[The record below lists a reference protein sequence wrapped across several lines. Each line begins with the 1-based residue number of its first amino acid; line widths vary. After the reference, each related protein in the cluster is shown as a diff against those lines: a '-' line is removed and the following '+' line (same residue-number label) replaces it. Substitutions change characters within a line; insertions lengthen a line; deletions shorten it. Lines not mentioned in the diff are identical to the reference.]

1 MTIEVRTAAPG
12 CAERCPYFE
21 VEVRDLYAN
30 NNKYIRAYRCAHVNR
45 CEALAQILA
54 EKIAGETK

>member
-21 VEVRDLYAN
+21 LEVCDLDEN
-30 NNKYIRAYRCAHVNR
+30 NNKYIRAYRCADVNR
-45 CEALAQILA
+45 CEVLAQILA
-54 EKIAGETK
+54 EEIAGETK

>member
-1 MTIEVRTAAPG
+1 MTIEVRTATPG
-12 CAERCPYFE
+12 CATRCPNFE
-21 VEVRDLYAN
+21 VEVRDLYEN

-54 EKIAGETK
+54 EEIAGETK